1 MEVRGWGLL
10 GSLLVTAGRSPPPLA
25 LRGAESPQPPALSGM
40 AKAPCPPQSGLRSM
54 TRSQG
59 GTKTWHPHP
68 ESGMVCGAVPA
79 SRLLGFGPRPA
90 WTPCHSSASPA
101 AAPAPP
107 SPAAGGNP
115 GTGRP
120 GTASETRPAP
130 RTLAPRPLPLTPSSL
145 SLELSVTSSG
155 KPPGTSRPQS
165 GSGRHWLPQTPTSSP
180 RGSPQRL
187 LTRGSLRLFGDCL
200 SLCRPAVWFCSP
212 RILSAFTS
220 LACSGHQDISD

>member
-130 RTLAPRPLPLTPSSL
+130 PNPGASPSAPH
-145 SLELSVTSSG
+145 
-155 KPPGTSRPQS
+155 PQFPVPVAQC
-165 GSGRHWLPQTPTSSP
+165 HF
-180 RGSPQRL
+180 
-187 LTRGSLRLFGDCL
+187 LREAPWDFP
-200 SLCRPAVWFCSP
+200 PAVRVWP
-212 RILSAFTS
+212 S
-220 LACSGHQDISD
+220 LAAADSDVLPTGLTSAAAHAWITAFIW

>member
-59 GTKTWHPHP
+59 GTKTWHSHP
-68 ESGMVCGAVPA
+68 ESGLVCGAVPA

-90 WTPCHSSASPA
+90 WTPCHSPASLA
-101 AAPAPP
+101 AAPAPRPAPP

-120 GTASETRPAP
+120 GTASETRRLALCPSPPAP
-130 RTLAPRPLPLTPSSL
+130 CPRSSV
-145 SLELSVTSSG
+145 S
-155 KPPGTSRPQS
+155 
-165 GSGRHWLPQTPTSSP
+165 LPQ
-180 RGSPQRL
+180 GSPLGFPARSQGLAVIGCRRL
-187 LTRGSLRLFGDCL
+187 RRPPHGAHL
-200 SLCRPAVWFCSP
+200 SGCS
-212 RILSAFTS
+212 RVDHCVYLVIA
-220 LACSGHQDISD
+220 